1 MCQDA
6 LSYLSKLIAT
16 QPSLF
21 RVHQIEEDGRGEL
34 MELSQDIP
42 SGRESCDLE
51 NPREELREKESVSTV
66 SPDSLL
72 FPVKEGL
79 KKKNSKSLKN

>member
-1 MCQDA
+1 
-6 LSYLSKLIAT
+6 
-16 QPSLF
+16 
-21 RVHQIEEDGRGEL
+21 

-51 NPREELREKESVSTV
+51 NPRKELREKESLSTV

-79 KKKNSKSLKN
+79 KKRNSKS